1 MQFPFMEDQKMHR
14 TALGS
19 LLAAFCL
26 LLAAPAA
33 AQVPT
38 LRIGHG
44 ISNEEP
50 LWLMAVRPDLTPGQ
64 GKKYT
69 LRLTPMTTPIERF
82 QAFLAGELEGGT
94 APAFNVLLSRSQGVD
109 VKLVAAIMQEAR
121 GDYFSTTL
129 MVKDASPIRRAE
141 DLKGK
146 VVAAIMQEARGDYF
160 STTLMVKDA
169 SPIRRAEDLKGK
181 VVGVLGFRTSP
192 DLALRG
198 YLLRSGLVP
207 DVDVKVVPVPFPAMG
222 AALRS
227 DKIDV
232 GSFVEPFFSA
242 ERAKGGLRPLVT
254 AAEALGFDHDVLN
267 IWLGSRLIR
276 EQPEAVRA
284 FVSDYAA
291 TLKHYLAN
299 REAAKREVHKAGF
312 VRAPLEVYLGL
323 GEYKRDPQGRVDVA
337 SLARLAALM
346 HEQFKWL
353 ERPASA
359 EDLVAA
365 GVTLR

>member
-109 VKLVAAIMQEAR
+109 VKL
-121 GDYFSTTL
+121 
-129 MVKDASPIRRAE
+129 
-141 DLKGK
+141 
-146 VVAAIMQEARGDYF
+146 VAAIMQEARGDYF